1 MNAQAPHAT
10 PRLTGARRTAPPA
23 AAATAAHDAGLARI
37 RDAIA
42 GAASRGEVAAPV
54 KTPQLAHVV
63 LNVPEIGQ
71 ALAFYTGFL
80 GYTVVAEDKQ
90 LGVYFLSAGDDHHTI
105 ALGECLPRGPR
116 ALLRLPRLLPR
127 LVNLLRARLSGERSA
142 SGQRRV
148 RPTLGAIRMALRP
161 GLQHI
166 GMRVE
171 SEAELHR
178 LYRAMKAQGIRVQW
192 AVNHG
197 DMIKGIYIDDGNG
210 NMVELFV
217 DGARGREVLA
227 LARQAGGF
235 HNFRRIT
242 EAVGAPGELPSY
254 DLDPDSELGA
264 QP

>member
-1 MNAQAPHAT
+1 MNNPDSLALIRNAIVDIENGRQAK
-10 PRLTGARRTAPPA
+10 PA
-23 AAATAAHDAGLARI
+23 ST
-37 RDAIA
+37 
-42 GAASRGEVAAPV
+42 V
-54 KTPQLAHVV
+54 KTPRLAHVV
-63 LNVPEIGQ
+63 LNVPEIKP
-71 ALAFYTGFL
+71 ALDFYTGFL

-116 ALLRLPRLLPR
+116 ALLRLPRMLPR
-127 LVNLLRARLSGERSA
+127 LVNLLRARFSDERSA

-171 SEAELHR
+171 SEDELR
-178 LYRAMKAQGIRVQW
+178 KLYSAMKTRGIKVQW

-197 DMIKGIYIDDGNG
+197 DMIKGLYLDDGNG

-217 DGARGREVLA
+217 DGARGRDVLD
-227 LARQAGGF
+227 LARRAGGF
-235 HNFRRIT
+235 HNFKRIT
-242 EAVGAPGELPSY
+242 DRVGAPQELPSY
-254 DLDPDSELGA
+254 DLDPETELGA
-264 QP
+264 R

>member
-1 MNAQAPHAT
+1 MNTA
-10 PRLTGARRTAPPA
+10 LT
-23 AAATAAHDAGLARI
+23 HDAGLARI

-42 GAASRGEVAAPV
+42 ALERSGETAAPV
-54 KTPQLAHVV
+54 KTPQLAHIV
-63 LNVPEIGQ
+63 LNVPEIDA

-90 LGVYFLSAGDDHHTI
+90 LGVYFLSAGDDHHTL

-116 ALLRLPRLLPR
+116 ALLRLPRMIPR
-127 LVNLLRARLSGERSA
+127 LVNLVRARLSDERSA
-142 SGQRRV
+142 TGQRRV

-171 SEAELHR
+171 SEEELHR
-178 LYRAMKAQGIRVQW
+178 LYRAMKSKGIKVQW

-217 DGARGREVLA
+217 DGARGREVLE
-227 LARQAGGF
+227 LAQRAGGF
-235 HNFRRIT
+235 HAFKRIT
-242 EAVGAPGELPSY
+242 DRVGAPGELPSY
-254 DLDPDSELGA
+254 DLDPETELGA
-264 QP
+264 RA